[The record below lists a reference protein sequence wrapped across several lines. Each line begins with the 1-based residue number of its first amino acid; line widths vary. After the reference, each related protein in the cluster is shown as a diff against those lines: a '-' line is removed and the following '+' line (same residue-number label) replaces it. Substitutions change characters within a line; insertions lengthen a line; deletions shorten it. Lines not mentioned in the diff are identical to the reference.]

1 MADENYSEDSKR
13 EMTETYREYEVKKAR
28 TVMVVETIENRGT
41 GTEEDPV
48 REVARYWDL
57 EGNFIG
63 EVNLL

>member
-1 MADENYSEDSKR
+1 
-13 EMTETYREYEVKKAR
+13 MTETYREYEVKKAR